1 MKEESEGIAISVFED
16 DGRSPSIVVPRDA
29 EPEEMTELMEFMGTE
44 LGMMTCVLDPDALNS
59 FSPTGNWEWEEY
71 QLNYFECNTW
81 YASNKPRQG
90 GISTAFAGKAFAR
103 GMLCK
108 NNYNAI
114 FTSYKKEE
122 AVNKISYVRQ
132 FLEALPPRFR
142 KKIIR
147 SPSQLIEWENHNGTR
162 AKIMSHAQRPIRGI
176 NGDIFL
182 DELAFYQIA
191 DEIYT
196 SALPAVVA
204 VRGTIDVTS
213 TPFGKGGKFYEIM
226 DNADKY
232 PRFERHYIYW
242 WECRRYLKRTDD
254 EFLVKAIK
262 LAPKMTVEERVY
274 SFGNTWLIDQYK
286 NADDESSF
294 KQEFEAYFVDEQAAF
309 FNREMILSCMYPS
322 EESRIDDYNPI
333 DTDFDVPIE
342 QALDEGDNARYAILE
357 KYHGRKTKAGKP
369 IDFRKY
375 NSLDELHAAVRGGR
389 VSNHLFGGADVGA
402 TGHSSHFVILEEIEL
417 GDSQT
422 LQVERFSLNRRGWDL
437 TEQQHYYDGIVGRG
451 LLRKLRIDKNGIGF
465 QMASYLENKYGN
477 LVEGVMMGGNNRSQE
492 EHMVNLRS
500 RLENFALAL
509 AYDKQTIEDLYSIKR
524 VINESRT
531 VSYKATEKKR
541 HHADAAW
548 AISFASLGA
557 TPFGKTPLQF
567 KTDKTSTV
575 RVERLSQ
582 AMGLDGGISLSRNI
596 GDARFRITPAE
607 KSAFIN
613 LSDPGRFLKNH
624 DS

>member
-1 MKEESEGIAISVFED
+1 MKEEREGIITSVYED
-16 DGRSPSIVVPRDA
+16 DGRSPAVIVPRDA
-29 EPEEMTELMEFMGTE
+29 EPEDMAGLMEFMGTE
-44 LGMMTCVLDPDALNS
+44 IGLMTCVLDQDVLDS
-59 FSPTGNWEWEEY
+59 FSPVGGWEWEEY
-71 QLNYFECNTW
+71 QLKYFECNSW

-122 AVNKISYVRQ
+122 AVNKINYVRQ

-226 DNADKY
+226 DNPDKY

-242 WECRRYLKRTDD
+242 WECRRYLKQTDD
-254 EFLVKAIK
+254 EFLVKAVK
-262 LAPKMTVEERVY
+262 QAPRLSVEERVY
-274 SFGNTWLIDQYK
+274 AFGNTWLIDQYK
-286 NADDESSF
+286 NADDEASF

-309 FNREMILSCMYPS
+309 FTREMILKCMFPG
-322 EESRIDDYNPI
+322 EDSRIDDYNPI

-342 QALDEGDNARYAILE
+342 EALDESDNGRYAILE
-357 KYHGRKTKAGKP
+357 KYNGRKSKDGRP
-369 IDFRKY
+369 IEFRKY
-375 NSLDELHAAVRGGR
+375 NSLDELHAAVRSGR
-389 VSNHLFGGADVGA
+389 VSNNLFGGADVGA
-402 TGHSSHFVILEEIEL
+402 SGHSSHFIILEEVEL
-417 GDSQT
+417 GDGQT
-422 LQVERFSLNRRGWDL
+422 LQIERFSLNRRGWDL
-437 TEQQHYYDGIVGRG
+437 TEQQVYYDALMGKGF
-451 LLRKLRIDKNGIGF
+451 LRKLRIDKNGIGF
-465 QMASYLENKYGN
+465 QMSSFLEGKYGS
-477 LVEGVMMGGNNRSQE
+477 LVEGVLMGGNNKSQE

-500 RLENFALAL
+500 RLENFGMAL

-524 VINESRT
+524 VIGETRNI
-531 VSYKATEKKR
+531 SYKAAEKRR

-548 AISFASLGA
+548 AISFASLGG
-557 TPFGKTPLQF
+557 TPFGKAPVQF
-567 KTDKTSTV
+567 KTDKASSLK
-575 RVERLSQ
+575 VERLSK
-582 AMGLDGGISLSRNI
+582 AMGIDGGISLNRKI

-607 KSAFIN
+607 KSAFLN

>member
-1 MKEESEGIAISVFED
+1 MKEEREDIITSVYED
-16 DGRSPSIVVPRDA
+16 DGRSPSMVVQRD
-29 EPEEMTELMEFMGTE
+29 PEQDEMADLMEFMGTE
-44 LGMMTCVLDPDALNS
+44 IGLMTCVLDPGTLDS
-59 FSPTGNWEWEEY
+59 FSPTGTWEWEEY
-71 QLNYFECNTW
+71 QLKYFECNTW
-81 YASNKPRQG
+81 YSSNKPRQG

-122 AVNKISYVRQ
+122 AVNKINYVRQ

-226 DNADKY
+226 SNVDKY

-242 WECRRYLKRTDD
+242 WECRRYLRQTDD
-254 EFLVKAIK
+254 DFLVKAIVQ
-262 LAPKMTVEERVY
+262 APKLSVEERVY

-286 NADDESSF
+286 NADDEASF

-309 FNREMILSCMYPS
+309 FTREMILKCMFPS
-322 EESRIDDYNPI
+322 EDSRIDDYNPVE
-333 DTDFDVPIE
+333 TDFDMPIE
-342 QALDEGDNARYAILE
+342 EALDEGDNGRYAILE
-357 KYHGRKTKAGKP
+357 KYNGRKTKDGKP
-369 IDFRKY
+369 VDFRKY
-375 NSLDELHAAVRGGR
+375 NSLDELYAAIRGGR
-389 VSNHLFGGADVGA
+389 VSNNLFGGADVGA
-402 TGHSSHFVILEEIEL
+402 SGHSSHFVILEELEL
-417 GDSQT
+417 GDGQT

-437 TEQQHYYDGIVGRG
+437 TEQQNYYDSILSRG
-451 LLRKLRIDKNGIGF
+451 VLRKLRIDKNGIGF
-465 QMASYLENKYGN
+465 QMTSYLEGKYGT
-477 LVEGVMMGGNNRSQE
+477 LVEGIIMGGNNKSQE

-500 RLENFALAL
+500 RLENFGLAL
-509 AYDKQTIEDLYSIKR
+509 SYDRQTIEDLYSIKR
-524 VINESRT
+524 VIGESRNI
-531 VSYKATEKKR
+531 SYKATEKRR

-548 AISFASLGA
+548 AIAFASLCA
-557 TPFGKTPLQF
+557 TPFGKSPLHF
-567 KTDKTSTV
+567 NTSSSSSV
-575 RVERLSQ
+575 KVERLSQ
-582 AMGLDGGISLSRNI
+582 VMGLDGGISLQRRI
-596 GDARFRITPAE
+596 GDSRFGVTPVE
-607 KSAFIN
+607 KAVFKN

-624 DS
+624 DK